1 MDNLL
6 EKLNSLGFLV
16 TNTFSDILRYVSE
29 TEVLGYP
36 LIEVVIGSGITIT
49 LGVIIANFFRD

>member
-6 EKLNSLGFLV
+6 STFNDLGFLV
-16 TNTFSDILRYVSE
+16 ANTFSDILRYVTE

-36 LIEVVIGSGITIT
+36 LIEVLLGSGITIT
-49 LGVIIANFFRD
+49 LGIIIANFFRE